1 MEEQVEQNV
10 EENKIESLED
20 LHRIAEEGVATEE
33 AAAEEVV
40 NEPPAYEPNFAYTVR
55 DEQKEFDERI
65 RSAIKDKDTEDL
77 VRDLYT
83 RAEGLDAYKE
93 KFSKRDSEYQDVYSQ
108 AQALTQGYQTLKEMR
123 DKSDYIGLQKALGL
137 NPDFVVDW
145 GLKLLEEEELPP
157 EQKEALIKQR
167 EMESRLA
174 EQDARISQFE
184 ADTQNRR
191 VEDDLNE
198 LKTLALSE
206 KVLPVVQAMNE
217 KGLDFAQ
224 QVVSLGSMEYQ
235 RTGKEPAV
243 QDVVNR
249 VAEQYKFLVPQTPAP
264 EAAVPQVPQQQPTQ
278 QAAPQKPTLPSL
290 SGANQATVDQ
300 PITSMDQLRKLAD
313 SI

>member
-198 LKTLALSE
+198 LKTLASSE

-264 EAAVPQVPQQQPTQ
+264 E
-278 QAAPQKPTLPSL
+278 
-290 SGANQATVDQ
+290 
-300 PITSMDQLRKLAD
+300 
-313 SI
+313 